1 MRELSLN
8 VLDVAQNSV
17 TANASEIEIEI
28 QKDTAAQTL
37 LIGIYDNGKGMT
49 EAQVNAVRDPF
60 YTTRTTRKVGLGVP
74 LFKMA
79 AEMTGGSLEIESAVG
94 VGTKVRA
101 FFHTDHVDFVPLG
114 DMANTVVT
122 LAAMNEAIRFVYRYE
137 VDGRAFTFDTQEIK
151 AILGD
156 VPMNDPAIMNWMTA
170 YINENSQ
177 AITEVQ

>member
-17 TANASEIEIEI
+17 AADASQIEIEI
-28 QKDTAAQTL
+28 SEDTAAHTL
-37 LIGIYDNGKGMT
+37 MIGIYDDGRGMT
-49 EAQVNAVRDPF
+49 AEQIASVRDPF

-79 AEMTGGSLEIESAVG
+79 AEMTGGGLSIESTVG

-101 FFHTDHVDFVPLG
+101 DFHTDHVDFVPLG

-122 LAAMNEAIRFVYRYE
+122 LAAMNETIRFLYRHT
-137 VDGRAFTFDTQEIK
+137 VDGRSFTFDTAEIRE
-151 AILGD
+151 ILGD
-156 VPMNDPAIMNWMTA
+156 VPMNDPSIMQWMTG
-170 YINENSQ
+170 YIQENIQ

>member
-17 TANASEIEIEI
+17 AAQAAQIEIEVRR
-28 QKDTAAQTL
+28 DTAAQTL
-37 LIGIYDNGKGMT
+37 LIGIRDDGKGMT
-49 EAQVNAVRDPF
+49 EEQVKAVRDPF

-79 AEMTGGSLEIESAVG
+79 AEMTGGSLEIESEVG
-94 VGTKVRA
+94 VGTTVRA

-114 DMANTVVT
+114 DMANTIVT
-122 LAAMNEAIRFVYRYE
+122 LAAMNEAIRFCYRYE
-137 VDGRAFTFDTQEIK
+137 ADGRAFTFDTEEIK

-156 VPMNDPAIMNWMTA
+156 VPMNDPSIMNWMTA
-170 YINENSQ
+170 YINENMQ